1 MLVRSK
7 EQAMDFV
14 ERHGAVMESA
24 RGVLPSLAEAIAGEQ
39 IHGSWWGHPKG
50 HLMYQLFNEVR
61 DSPDVLTCRLM
72 DGKITLVHGRLWP
85 ALVRLSER
93 FDAARLGAVHEE
105 HTATGA
111 HRTTT
116 VKFPDW
122 VSARVRAKAKS
133 LTETDAAS
141 QLGQLLLNK
150 PTRRSEAGPKPE
162 GVR

>member
-1 MLVRSK
+1 MTVRSS

-14 ERHGAVMESA
+14 ERNGAVMESA
-24 RGVLPSLAEAIAGEQ
+24 RGALPSLAEAIAGEP

-50 HLMYQLFNEVR
+50 HLMYQLFNDVR

-72 DGKITLVHGRLWP
+72 DGKITLVHRRLWP
-85 ALVRLSER
+85 ALVRMAAR

-105 HTATGA
+105 HTAGGA

-122 VSARVRAKAKS
+122 VPAEVRAKAKS
-133 LTETDAAS
+133 LAETDAAS
-141 QLGQLLLNK
+141 QLGKLLQK
-150 PTRRSEAGPKPE
+150 KSTRRSEVGPKPE
-162 GVR
+162 VVR